1 MKKLMA
7 ICAATLMLAG
17 VATSCSKVCQCTV
30 SGTVEGITYS
40 QTISDID
47 LKGTSYKN
55 CNAYGKD
62 LNAAYSYVDGVT
74 VDCKKQ

>member
-7 ICAATLMLAG
+7 IFGATLLLAS

-30 SGTVEGITYS
+30 SYDVLGT
-40 QTISDID
+40 TISETINDID
-47 LKGTSYKN
+47 LKGTTYKN
-55 CNAYGKD
+55 CNAYGEA
-62 LNAAYSYVDGVT
+62 LNSTYVAYSNVK